1 MVIAQLLSP
10 VHALGPGNR
19 VCLWTQGCSK
29 NCKGCI
35 SPEMQPFTG
44 NQVDENT
51 LCRILRQVA
60 VQGNCTGLTI
70 SGGDPFEQS
79 PALFRLLTQVREH
92 FPDILVYTGYT
103 LSAIQEGAAGEDG
116 KACLSLIDVLIDG
129 TYVEA
134 LNTPD
139 CVLRGSR
146 NQIIHYL
153 NPAMQESYAAYMQ
166 QGRILESF
174 VHRNNTIITGIFN
187 KENV

>member
-1 MVIAQLLSP
+1 
-10 VHALGPGNR
+10 
-19 VCLWTQGCSK
+19 
-29 NCKGCI
+29 
-35 SPEMQPFTG
+35 MQAVLDQRWLDVPLFGLVKDSHHRT
-44 NQVDENT
+44 
-51 LCRILRQVA
+51 RA
-60 VQGNCTGLTI
+60 VQSDGREL
-70 SGGDPFEQS
+70 SVQS
-79 PALFRLLTQVREH
+79 LRAAFT
-92 FPDILVYTGYT
+92 LV
-103 LSAIQEGAAGEDG
+103 SAIQEEAAGEDG